1 MIRSKRGGYWSCLSC
16 VKKEILSIQA
26 THLSSVLR
34 VIYACTI
41 TVIHCGGLYPAVAQ
55 KLCPVSTGV
64 VKLHTTRQWCC
75 YILWNFVWLTRRIP
89 LVEQEL
95 PTLPEHLS
103 SSLVFSGV
111 RVTRSLVLC
120 VMFCRTLF
128 VLLSFF
134 VWPVLLRFTDSSDPF
149 GIFELFLLCIVNL

>member
-64 VKLHTTRQWCC
+64 VMLHTTRQWCC
-75 YILWNFVWLTRRIP
+75 YILWNFVWLTRRGTGTAHP
-89 LVEQEL
+89 S
-95 PTLPEHLS
+95 EHLS
-103 SSLVFSGV
+103 SSPVFSGA
-111 RVTRSLVLC
+111 RVTRSLVLG
-120 VMFCRTLF
+120 VMFCRSLF
-128 VLLSFF
+128 VPLSFF
-134 VWPVLLRFTDSSDPF
+134 VWPVLLRFMDSSDPF

>member
-41 TVIHCGGLYPAVAQ
+41 TLIPFRGVYFAVAQ

-64 VKLHTTRQWCC
+64 VMLHTTRQWCC
-75 YILWNFVWLTRRIP
+75 YILWNFMWLTRRGTGTAYP
-89 LVEQEL
+89 SGA
-95 PTLPEHLS
+95 PEFITS
-103 SSLVFSGV
+103 FSGV
-111 RVTRSLVLC
+111 RVTPSLVLC
-120 VMFCRTLF
+120 VMFCRSLF

-134 VWPVLLRFTDSSDPF
+134 VWPVLLRLTDSSDPF